1 MSAEEIAAHSGCCFP
16 ARSLKPTLRG
26 TMSAPK
32 SRKFAVMG
40 FRAVGKS
47 SLTIQFVEGQF
58 VDSYHPTIENTFQ
71 KLIRYKGQDYTADIV
86 DTAGED
92 EFSILP
98 SRYSVGIHGYVLV
111 YSVTSRTSF
120 EMVKI
125 IREKLLNMTGTNS
138 VPIVLVGNKTDLHL
152 ERVVSVE
159 DGKNLAT
166 EWGCQFVESSAKH
179 NQSVREIF
187 EAIIFAIEKNAEPPT
202 KKEDGGCAIL

>member
-1 MSAEEIAAHSGCCFP
+1 MSTDDVAAGCCCFP
-16 ARSLKPTLRG
+16 GLFAARRALSKG
-26 TMSAPK
+26 MSAPK

-152 ERVVSVE
+152 ERVVSYE
-159 DGKNLAT
+159 DGKALAA
-166 EWGCQFVESSAKH
+166 EWGCQFLESSAKH

-202 KKEDGGCAIL
+202 KKEDGGCVLL